1 MPFPPLLSDPYFYV
15 VGVTAVLLLGISKS
29 GFPGSFGAM
38 GVLQTVPA
46 RAGASRLR
54 RPACRVTEVARDLA
68 STCGHGLGDTQKQVA
83 GRSSIWAGADSFSKR
98 GRRAPCSSS
107 PWVDVLAT
115 AELIHAQNFEKVLAG
130 LVGEVAPVPEHPV
143 AVGSTKQKLVTAATD
158 ELASVDAFYPGMLKD
173 LAPEGLQ
180 DAIKFTTYAWNAEK
194 LHLNILSSIE
204 RWTPRHFEAVA
215 KKIEN
220 ETAQYL
226 VCQICGA
233 TMVKLPEESCPVCE
247 LPASN
252 IHKIEPPS
260 V

>member
-1 MPFPPLLSDPYFYV
+1 VYPES
-15 VGVTAVLLLGISKS
+15 AEI
-29 GFPGSFGAM
+29 
-38 GVLQTVPA
+38 
-46 RAGASRLR
+46 LR
-54 RPACRVTEVARDLA
+54 RAREAELVAHRRY
-68 STCGHGLGDTQKQVA
+68 VA
-83 GRSSIWAGADSFSKR
+83 FTNQAA
-98 GRRAPCSSS
+98 
-107 PWVDVLAT
+107 VDGYPGIAYLFTAFAT

-143 AVGSTKQKLVTAATD
+143 AVGSTKQNLITAATD

-226 VCQICGA
+226 VCEICGA
-233 TMVKLPEESCPVCE
+233 TMVKLPEESCPVCQ